1 MDHQEEP
8 SPCHPI
14 GVESMME
21 KIQNCQVTIEES
33 RRYLLPYVKV
43 LIEDE
48 DNALSSAP
56 ANDGRDYSDAGI
68 AEESLHCLEECFTAV
83 NMLVTQLADSGL
95 INLEQSNNVQ
105 LNSEE
110 ENVYLLMAANCIARA
125 DFIGQHFLKLAEAD
139 SVSNASGPIDDVVGG
154 DSKVVQP
161 CMARLAE
168 LSLRVA
174 QLQTTIIP
182 SEMSRTTI
190 HENDDEEEDITP
202 DSIIDAYSQYQR
214 RCLRSRSKPAIS
226 SLAELRQL
234 ATTQKCFVSDILEE
248 DRRRQQF
255 EIDINN
261 DDGNGQVEENA
272 TTTRAQPHAQAVT
285 VLLGEASTLIQP
297 LAAWR
302 DGLIPSQQ
310 SDKEIVSLL
319 QHMCQEA
326 MQILDNEAQKLAVT
340 VGAWFRPDQRGITII
355 LEQHGNERQE
365 AADLLSIES
374 SLEEMAFMCQV
385 LSRYST
391 FSQQVLRDDSNNEGR
406 SGSELQNLLTEQSL
420 HYSTFETRLAT
431 LQFNQA
437 LSLATPQLIE
447 FGRPSLKV
455 PSIVEDAHFV
465 CVRAID
471 RAAGT
476 RSERAVWTVGHW
488 VTEVWGVDPGSVGMS
503 GESVKGVYQALIE
516 GVGCI
521 GEPPVEQDNQHNA
534 GQGTPSKPENAF
546 AAALLEAVDDGA
558 EYGGGKDHAKTGTNS
573 APTSGGISSAL
584 WGTLGGGRKAHSLQ
598 MRIDAE
604 MCCLNG
610 IVASENSCKALSN
623 LFFDLVDEQLEGDE
637 VNSDAKK
644 TSMLTF
650 ARDELAS
657 HARSYHN
664 LLKQRVRALVSDLC
678 GADDLFDCDG
688 KLCLQNLRLFVENE
702 VYNLN
707 ASSFRSMEDEER
719 LETEII
725 APIRRSQIF
734 EEVGRDKC
742 DAVVVLQMAEEMSL
756 KSAEIILSVL
766 LKNERRTKEFNDWG
780 ALLLSKQIRLLQ
792 NTYCGLV
799 LGSGDADAVSNTSS
813 ILTQFNRVNQAVSIL
828 QLEKPSDWLMFAYKA
843 DGGNDTNLTADEIKK
858 VMSLRVDFSEEAITK
873 VCSQINAN

>member
-1 MDHQEEP
+1 MDHEEP
-8 SPCHPI
+8 SPCNPI
-14 GVESMME
+14 IGLESIME
-21 KIQNCQVTIEES
+21 KIQNLQVTIEES
-33 RRYLLPYVKV
+33 RRYLLPYVRV
-43 LIEDE
+43 LEDE
-48 DNALSSAP
+48 NNGSSSALS
-56 ANDGRDYSDAGI
+56 NDDRDYSDVGI
-68 AEESLHCLEECFTAV
+68 AEESLHCLEECYTAV
-83 NMLVTQLADSGL
+83 NVLVNQLADSGL
-95 INLEQSNNVQ
+95 IDLEQSNSVQ

-110 ENVYLLMAANCIARA
+110 ENVYLLMAANCISKA
-125 DFIGQHFLKLAEAD
+125 DFIGQHFLTLSEAD
-139 SVSNASGPIDDVVGG
+139 SITNDSGPIDDIVGG
-154 DSKVVQP
+154 ENKIVQP
-161 CMARLAE
+161 CMARMAE

-174 QLQTTIIP
+174 HLQTTVIP
-182 SEMSRTTI
+182 SEMSKA
-190 HENDDEEEDITP
+190 HDEHDVEEDITP

-234 ATTQKCFVSDILEE
+234 ATSQNCFVSDILEE
-248 DRRRQQF
+248 DRRRRQY

-261 DDGNGQVEENA
+261 DDGNGQVDE
-272 TTTRAQPHAQAVT
+272 TTTSRAQPHAQAIT
-285 VLLGEASTLIQP
+285 VLLGEASSLIQP

-302 DGLIPSQQ
+302 DGLTPSQQ
-310 SDKEIVSLL
+310 GVTDIISILK
-319 QHMCQEA
+319 QMCEEA
-326 MQILDNEAQKLAVT
+326 MEILDSEAQKLAVT
-340 VGAWFRPDQRGITII
+340 VGGWFRPDQRGITI
-355 LEQHGNERQE
+355 LEQNGNEKQE

-391 FSQQVLRDDSNNEGR
+391 FSRQTVSKDDSSMEN
-406 SGSELQNLLTEQSL
+406 SSSELQNLLTEQSL
-420 HYSTFETRLAT
+420 HYSTLETRLAT

-447 FGRPSLKV
+447 LGRPSLKV

-488 VTEVWGVDPGSVGMS
+488 VTEVWGVDSGGGMS
-503 GESVKGVYQALIE
+503 GDSVKGVYQALIE
-516 GVGCI
+516 GIGCV
-521 GEPPVEQDNQHNA
+521 GEPPVEQDNQNNA
-534 GQGTPSKPENAF
+534 GQSTPSKPENAF
-546 AAALLEAVDDGA
+546 AAALLEAVDDGDD
-558 EYGGGKDHAKTGTNS
+558 YGRGKDHVRNGTGS
-573 APTSGGISSAL
+573 APASGGISSAL
-584 WGTLGGGRKAHSLQ
+584 WGTLDGRSKKHSLQ
-598 MRIDAE
+598 TRIDAE

-623 LFFDLVDEQLEGDE
+623 LFADLVDEQLEGEQD
-637 VNSDAKK
+637 NIHAKK

-650 ARDELAS
+650 AKDELAS

-719 LETEII
+719 LDAEMI

-734 EEVGRDKC
+734 EEIGRDKC
-742 DAVVVLQMAEEMSL
+742 DGVVVLQMAEEMSL
-756 KSAEIILSVL
+756 RSTEIILSVL
-766 LKNERRTKEFNDWG
+766 LKSEHCKEFNDWG
-780 ALLLSKQIRLLQ
+780 ALLLSKQVRLLQ
-792 NTYCGLV
+792 NTFSSLV
-799 LGSGDADAVSNTSS
+799 LGLGDTDEVCNTST
-813 ILTQFNRVNQAVSIL
+813 ILTQFNRANQAVSIL
-828 QLEKPSDWLMFAYKA
+828 QLEKPSDWLMFAYKV
-843 DGGNDTNLTADEIKK
+843 DGGDDTNLTADEIKK
-858 VMSLRVDFSEEAITK
+858 VMSLRVDFSEEAIAT
-873 VCSQINAN
+873 VCSQISAN

>member
-1 MDHQEEP
+1 
-8 SPCHPI
+8 
-14 GVESMME
+14 ME

-43 LIEDE
+43 LLEDE
-48 DNALSSAP
+48 DNNGSSSSAP
-56 ANDGRDYSDAGI
+56 NDGRDYSDAGI
-68 AEESLHCLEECFTAV
+68 ADESLHCLEECYAAV
-83 NMLVTQLADSGL
+83 NILVNQLADSGL
-95 INLEQSNNVQ
+95 INLEQSNLVK

-110 ENVYLLMAANCIARA
+110 ENVYLLMAANCIAKA

-139 SVSNASGPIDDVVGG
+139 SLSNESGPIDDIVGG
-154 DSKVVQP
+154 QSKVVQS

-174 QLQTTIIP
+174 HLQTTIIP
-182 SEMSRTTI
+182 SEMSRTND
-190 HENDDEEEDITP
+190 ENDDEEVITP
-202 DSIIDAYSQYQR
+202 DLIIDAYCQYQR

-234 ATTQKCFVSDILEE
+234 ATSQNCFVSDILEE

-261 DDGNGQVEENA
+261 DDGNAQVEESA
-272 TTTRAQPHAQAVT
+272 TTARSQPHAQAVT
-285 VLLGEASTLIQP
+285 VLLGEASSLIQP

-310 SDKEIVSLL
+310 SDKDIVSLL
-319 QHMCQEA
+319 QQMCEEA
-326 MQILDNEAQKLAVT
+326 MEILDNEAQKLAVT
-340 VGAWFRPDQRGITII
+340 IGAWFRPDQRGITM
-355 LEQHGNERQE
+355 LEQNGNERQE

-374 SLEEMAFMCQV
+374 SLEEMAFLCQV

-391 FSQQVLRDDSNNEGR
+391 FSRQTVLRDHSNKES

-447 FGRPSLKV
+447 LGRPSLKV

-465 CVRAID
+465 CVRAIE

-488 VTEVWGVDPGSVGMS
+488 VTEVWGVDPGSGMS

-521 GEPPVEQDNQHNA
+521 GEPPVEQDNQHHA
-534 GQGTPSKPENAF
+534 GQGAPSKPENAF
-546 AAALLEAVDDGA
+546 AAALLEAVDDGDDHS
-558 EYGGGKDHAKTGTNS
+558 GRTDHAWTGTNS
-573 APTSGGISSAL
+573 APASGGISSAL
-584 WGTLGGGRKAHSLQ
+584 WGTIGGGSKVHSLQ
-598 MRIDAE
+598 TRMDAE
-604 MCCLNG
+604 MCCHG
-610 IVASENSCKALSN
+610 IVASENSCQALSN
-623 LFFDLVDEQLEGDE
+623 LFSDLVDEQLEGDE
-637 VNSDAKK
+637 DNSDAKK

-657 HARSYHN
+657 HARSYRN
-664 LLKQRVRALVSDLC
+664 LLKQRVRTLVSDLC

-707 ASSFRSMEDEER
+707 APSFRSMEDEER
-719 LETEII
+719 LEAEIL

-734 EEVGRDKC
+734 EEVGRDQC
-742 DAVVVLQMAEEMSL
+742 DAAVVLQMAEEMSL
-756 KSAEIILSVL
+756 KSTEIILSVL
-766 LKNERRTKEFNDWG
+766 LKSEGTKEFNDWG
-780 ALLLSKQIRLLQ
+780 ALLLSKQVRLLQ

-799 LGSGDADAVSNTSS
+799 LGGDADAVSNTST

-828 QLEKPSDWLMFAYKA
+828 QLEKPSDWLMFAYKI
-843 DGGNDTNLTADEIKK
+843 DGGDDTNLTADEIKK
-858 VMSLRVDFSEEAITK
+858 VMRLRVDFSEEAITK
-873 VCSQINAN
+873 VCSQISAN

>member
-1 MDHQEEP
+1 MDHEHETT
-8 SPCHPI
+8 PCHPI
-14 GVESMME
+14 GVESIME
-21 KIQNCQVTIEES
+21 KIQHLQVTIEES

-43 LIEDE
+43 LEDE
-48 DNALSSAP
+48 DNALLSSSAP
-56 ANDGRDYSDAGI
+56 SNDGRDYSDALI
-68 AEESLHCLEECFTAV
+68 AEESLHCLEECYTSV
-83 NMLVTQLADSGL
+83 NVLVNQLADSGL
-95 INLEQSNNVQ
+95 INLEQSNTVH

-110 ENVYLLMAANCIARA
+110 ENVYLLMAANCIGKA
-125 DFIGQHFLKLAEAD
+125 DFVGQHFVKLAEAD
-139 SVSNASGPIDDVVGG
+139 SLTNESGPIDDVVGVEN
-154 DSKVVQP
+154 KVVQP
-161 CMARLAE
+161 CMARMAE

-182 SEMSRTTI
+182 SEMSSTYDG
-190 HENDDEEEDITP
+190 NDDEEDITP
-202 DSIIDAYSQYQR
+202 ESIIDAYSHYQR

-234 ATTQKCFVSDILEE
+234 ATSQNCFVSDILEE
-248 DRRRQQF
+248 DRRRQQY
-255 EIDINN
+255 EIEINN
-261 DDGNGQVEENA
+261 DDGNGQVDE
-272 TTTRAQPHAQAVT
+272 TTTARAQPHAQAIT
-285 VLLGEASTLIQP
+285 VLLGEASSLIQP

-310 SDKEIVSLL
+310 GAQDIASLL
-319 QHMCQEA
+319 KQMCEEA
-326 MQILDNEAQKLAVT
+326 MEILDNEAQKLAVT
-340 VGAWFRPDQRGITII
+340 VGAWFRPDQRGITT
-355 LEQHGNERQE
+355 LEHNGNERQE

-391 FSQQVLRDDSNNEGR
+391 FSRQTVLRDESNKDS

-447 FGRPSLKV
+447 LGRPSLKV

-488 VTEVWGVDPGSVGMS
+488 VTEVWGVDPGGGML
-503 GESVKGVYQALIE
+503 GESVKGVYQALTE

-521 GEPPVEQDNQHNA
+521 GEPPAEQDNQHNA
-534 GQGTPSKPENAF
+534 GQGSPSKPENAF
-546 AAALLEAVDDGA
+546 AAALLEAVDDGDD
-558 EYGGGKDHAKTGTNS
+558 YGGRQDHARTGTNS
-573 APTSGGISSAL
+573 APASGGLSSAL
-584 WGTLGGGRKAHSLQ
+584 WGTLGGGSKAHSLQ
-598 MRIDAE
+598 TRIDAE

-623 LFFDLVDEQLEGDE
+623 LFADLVDEQLEGDQD
-637 VNSDAKK
+637 NSDAKK

-650 ARDELAS
+650 AKEELAS

-664 LLKQRVRALVSDLC
+664 LLKQRVRGLVSDLC

-688 KLCLQNLRLFVENE
+688 KLCLQNLRLFVEDE

-719 LETEII
+719 LDAEII

-734 EEVGRDKC
+734 EEIGRDKC
-742 DAVVVLQMAEEMSL
+742 DGTVVLQMAEEMSL
-756 KSAEIILSVL
+756 KSSEIILSVL
-766 LKNERRTKEFNDWG
+766 LKSEIPKEFNDWG
-780 ALLLSKQIRLLQ
+780 ALLLSKQVRLLQ
-792 NTYCGLV
+792 NTFSGLV
-799 LGSGDADAVSNTSS
+799 LGSGDTEEACNTSS

-843 DGGNDTNLTADEIKK
+843 DGGDDTSLTADEIKK
-858 VMSLRVDFSEEAITK
+858 VMRLRVDFSEEAIAT
-873 VCSQINAN
+873 VCSQISAN

>member
-1 MDHQEEP
+1 MDHQQEL

-14 GVESMME
+14 GVESIME

-43 LIEDE
+43 LLEDE
-48 DNALSSAP
+48 NNGSSAH
-56 ANDGRDYSDAGI
+56 NDSRDYSDAEI
-68 AEESLHCLEECFTAV
+68 ADESLHCLEECYAAV
-83 NMLVTQLADSGL
+83 NILVNQLADSGL
-95 INLEQSNNVQ
+95 VNLEQSNNVQ

-110 ENVYLLMAANCIARA
+110 ENVYLLMAATCIAKA
-125 DFIGQHFLKLAEAD
+125 DFIGQHFLKLTEAD
-139 SVSNASGPIDDVVGG
+139 SLSNDSGPIDDIVGG
-154 DSKVVQP
+154 ESKVVQS

-174 QLQTTIIP
+174 HLRTTIIP
-182 SEMSRTTI
+182 SEVSKTND
-190 HENDDEEEDITP
+190 ENDDEEVITP
-202 DSIIDAYSQYQR
+202 DSIIDAYCQYQR

-234 ATTQKCFVSDILEE
+234 ATSQNCFVSDLLEE
-248 DRRRQQF
+248 DRRRQQYD
-255 EIDINN
+255 IDINN
-261 DDGNGQVEENA
+261 DDGNAPVEESV
-272 TTTRAQPHAQAVT
+272 TTARAQPHAQAVT
-285 VLLGEASTLIQP
+285 VLLGEASSLIQP

-302 DGLIPSQQ
+302 DGLISSQQ
-310 SDKEIVSLL
+310 SDKDIVSLL
-319 QHMCQEA
+319 QQMCQETIE
-326 MQILDNEAQKLAVT
+326 MLDNEAQKLAVT
-340 VGAWFRPDQRGITII
+340 IGAWFRPDQRGISI
-355 LEQHGNERQE
+355 LEQNGNERQE

-374 SLEEMAFMCQV
+374 SLEEMAFLCQV

-391 FSQQVLRDDSNNEGR
+391 FSRQTVLRDDSNKES
-406 SGSELQNLLTEQSL
+406 SGSELRNLLTEQSL

-447 FGRPSLKV
+447 LGRPSLKV

-488 VTEVWGVDPGSVGMS
+488 VTEVWGVDPGSGMS

-521 GEPPVEQDNQHNA
+521 GEPPDVQDNQHHA
-534 GQGTPSKPENAF
+534 GQGAKTKPENAF
-546 AAALLEAVDDGA
+546 AAALLDAVDDGDVHD
-558 EYGGGKDHAKTGTNS
+558 GKNDHARTGLKS
-573 APTSGGISSAL
+573 APASGGISSAL
-584 WGTLGGGRKAHSLQ
+584 WGTLGGGRKVHSLQ
-598 MRIDAE
+598 TRIDAE

-610 IVASENSCKALSN
+610 IVASENSCQALST
-623 LFFDLVDEQLEGDE
+623 LFSELVDEQLEGDE
-637 VNSDAKK
+637 DISDAKK

-664 LLKQRVRALVSDLC
+664 LLKQRVRTLVSDVC

-702 VYNLN
+702 VYYLN

-719 LETEII
+719 LEAEII

-742 DAVVVLQMAEEMSL
+742 DAAVVLQMAEEMSL
-756 KSAEIILSVL
+756 KSTEIILSVL
-766 LKNERRTKEFNDWG
+766 LKSERTKEFNDWG
-780 ALLLSKQIRLLQ
+780 ALLLSKQVRLLQ

-799 LGSGDADAVSNTSS
+799 LRGDIDAVSNTST

-828 QLEKPSDWLMFAYKA
+828 QLEKPSDWLMFAYKI
-843 DGGNDTNLTADEIKK
+843 DGGDDTNLTAEEIKK
-858 VMSLRVDFSEEAITK
+858 VMSLRVDFLEDAINK
-873 VCSQINAN
+873 VCSQISANQVCKK